1 MALLNDILKW
11 TETLPEWQRDAER
24 RLLQKE
30 EGLSDDDYT
39 ELYILLKA
47 AHGLPNPD
55 ELKAEPLADEHLPA
69 EIKPGETV
77 ILKAMRELKNV
88 NRIAPDQTL
97 IFAEN
102 GITVIY
108 GGNAS
113 GKSGYAR
120 VMKCACRARDQS
132 EQVLPNANDPAA
144 VRAIPT
150 TKFDIEIAGVAEEVS
165 WSRDSVPPEKLST
178 IAVFDSRC
186 ARSYLTDEQDVAYLP
201 YGLDIVENLAN
212 KVLPELT
219 RRLDNEITEINIDT
233 KPFEHLHGDTEVGKQ
248 IEGISKN
255 SDVAKIKALGTL
267 TEDESKRHIE
277 LIKVLA
283 ETDPM
288 AKAKELELS
297 ASRLKELGE
306 KVAKPLMWVC
316 DEAVEKLRKLDEA
329 KSAAEEAEKKAA
341 EALQAGE
348 ALLPGT
354 GEQVWKALFDGAR
367 KYSVE
372 VAYPEHEF
380 PHTTE
385 DAVCLLCQVPLEEAA
400 AQRLQRFEQYVVDDV
415 AKTAKEKRQKLET
428 IKTKI
433 ENADLGIGLDTA
445 INEEIRLLD
454 ETLPQIATAF
464 EESVEI
470 RRQWMLD
477 TLESHKWDDLA
488 ELSENPRTQIRNL
501 AAHQLRAS
509 RIFKRASDEKKKKE
523 LVAERDELVARQNL
537 SRSLESVR
545 ALLQRMKDKDALE
558 KCRSSLRTRP
568 ISDQSKEFAS
578 KAVTK
583 ELKKELD
590 REFKSLGVGHIKTK
604 LKERNERGRMLHQ
617 LILDLPTN
625 HNLDAILS
633 EGEQRAIA
641 IGAFM
646 AELVLANHSC
656 GIVFDDP
663 VSSLDHKWRRK
674 VAKRLASESTKRQ
687 VIIFTHDV
695 VFLSQLQNE
704 CQILEVE
711 PTICFL
717 EREGEYSGIVAAG
730 LPWVHKS
737 FGERIDALE
746 KAQRQFIRLPWPAD
760 PNEELA
766 GQIVRQYSFLR
777 ATIERI
783 VQDLI
788 LNGTVQRFN
797 DYIDVNRLKQ
807 VVGLEQD
814 EVDEVFRLMKRCNDI
829 SEAHDPSSAKD
840 EPPPTPDELKQDID
854 DLKQLIQTIKDRR
867 NPPGS
872 IV

>member
-11 TETLPEWQRDAER
+11 TETLPEWQRDAAR

-47 AHGLPNPD
+47 AHGLSNPD
-55 ELKAEPLADEHLPA
+55 ELEAEPLADEHLPA

-132 EQVLPNANDPAA
+132 EQVLPNANDPAVA
-144 VRAIPT
+144 RATPT
-150 TKFDIEIAGVAEEVS
+150 AKLDIEIAGVAEEVL
-165 WSRDSVPPEKLST
+165 WSRDNVPPEELST

-186 ARSYLTDEQDVAYLP
+186 ARSYLTAEQDVAYLP

-219 RRLDNEITEINIDT
+219 RRLDGEIAGINIDT
-233 KPFEHLHGDTEVGKQ
+233 KPFEHLHGDTAVGKQ

-255 SDVAKIKALGTL
+255 SVAAKIKTLGTL
-267 TEDESKRHIE
+267 TEDESKRLIE
-277 LIKVLA
+277 LEKALA
-283 ETDPM
+283 EKDPM
-288 AKAKELELS
+288 VKAKELELS
-297 ASRLKELGE
+297 ASRLKELGK
-306 KVAKPLMWVC
+306 KVVKPLKWVSNN
-316 DEAVEKLRKLDEA
+316 AVKKLQKLDVA

-341 EALQAGE
+341 ETLQAGE
-348 ALLPGT
+348 TLLPGT
-354 GEQVWKALFDGAR
+354 GEKIWKTLFDSAR
-367 KYSVE
+367 KYSTE
-372 VAYPEHEF
+372 VAYPECEF
-380 PHTTE
+380 PHTAE
-385 DAVCLLCQVPLEEAA
+385 GAVCPLCQEPLGEAG
-400 AQRLQRFEQYVVDDV
+400 QRFQRFEKYVKNDI
-415 AKTAKEKRQKLET
+415 AKKAKDERQKVETAKQ
-428 IKTKI
+428 KI
-433 ENADLGIGLDTA
+433 ESAVLEIGLNDA
-445 INEEIRLLD
+445 LAEEIKLLN
-454 ETLPQIATAF
+454 ESLPSIVIAF
-464 EESVEI
+464 GESVET

-477 TLESHKWDDLA
+477 TLESHKWDEFV

-537 SRSLESVR
+537 SKSLESVL
-545 ALLQRMKDKDALE
+545 ALLQRMKDKDTLE
-558 KCRSSLRTRP
+558 KCRLSLRTRP
-568 ISDQSKEFAS
+568 ISDKSKEFAS
-578 KAVTK
+578 MAVTK

-646 AELVLANHSC
+646 AELVLANHPC

-663 VSSLDHKWRRK
+663 VSSLDHKWRHK

-704 CQILEVE
+704 CQILGVE

-717 EREGEYSGIVAAG
+717 EREGGHSGIVAAG

-746 KAQRQFIRLPWPAD
+746 KGQRQFIRLPWPAD

-807 VVGLEQD
+807 VVGLKQE
-814 EVDEVFRLMKRCNDI
+814 EVDEVFRLMKRCHDI
-829 SEAHDPSSAKD
+829 IEAHDPSSVKD

-867 NPPGS
+867 NPPAS
-872 IV
+872 IT